1 MTDMRQRQEDVYGA
15 PIPVRTD
22 RFFAAQGAW
31 YFNTREGSAIGP
43 FGDKSEAQRGLD
55 DFIEFMSLAGPK
67 TLDKL
72 HNSLAS

>member
-1 MTDMRQRQEDVYGA
+1 MTDMRQRTEDVYGA

-31 YFNTREGSAIGP
+31 YFSTREGSAIGP
-43 FGDKSEAQRGLD
+43 FGDKSEARKGLD
-55 DFIEFMSLAGPK
+55 DFIEFMTLAVRK
-67 TLDKL
+67 NLNKL